1 MAGKDMNP
9 RTCIVTRTEKSPDE
23 MIRFVLDPEMRVVP
37 DLKRKLPGRGVWV
50 SAEKHVL
57 LEAIRKQLFARGFKV
72 NVKSDDSLADLTE
85 NLLRSGLAGLLSMA
99 KKSGVLFSGQK
110 KVEELVRNQAAL
122 VLFLAKDK
130 EGDGKLKMKQIIGKQ
145 SPETVVY
152 ELFTSE
158 ELDEVTNGVN
168 TVHVGLSKSGI
179 ASKIIAAAGKLEKFS
194 NCS

>member
-50 SAEKHVL
+50 SAEKHAL

-99 KKSGVLFSGQK
+99 RKSGVLFSGQK
-110 KVEELVRNQAAL
+110 KVEELVRNHAAL